1 MTPQQVKRLF
11 ELPRLIAREADPDNL
26 KRLVT
31 ELQEFEAVELEEM
44 RSRFVRPCPTCGVE
58 VGVHTAEKL
67 EECAQKQHEE

>member
-31 ELQEFEAVELEEM
+31 ELQELEAVELEEM
-44 RSRFVRPCPTCGVE
+44 HSRF
-58 VGVHTAEKL
+58 VHTAEKL
-67 EECAQKQHEE
+67 EECAQKQREE